1 MKLFKKINEDI
12 NAAEKFYKTNK
23 IIVFFNRGFHA
34 LLFYRLANK
43 FFKWKVPILPL
54 ILTRTIQV
62 FYSIDIDYKADL
74 SGGIVIVHGVGLV
87 IGSGAVIH
95 SNVVLFHGVTLG
107 RRGVGPVMSNT
118 DGFPTVEKN
127 CIICT
132 GAVLI
137 GNITVGENTT
147 IGASC
152 LITENIAPNSICKI
166 PNSHY
171 IIYNK

>member
-1 MKLFKKINEDI
+1 MKLFKKVREDI
-12 NAAEKFYKTNK
+12 YAAKKFYRANTL
-23 IIVFFNRGFHA
+23 IIFFNRGFRA
-34 LLFYRLANK
+34 LLFYRIANK
-43 FFKWKVPILPL
+43 FFRWKVPILPL
-54 ILTRTIQV
+54 IFTRTIQIL
-62 FYSIDIDYKADL
+62 YSIDIDYKARL

-87 IGSGAVIH
+87 IGSGAEIQ

-107 RRGVGPVMSNT
+107 RRGVGPEMGKS
-118 DGFPTVEKN
+118 DGFPTIEKN

-137 GNITVGENTT
+137 GNIVIGENTT
-147 IGASC
+147 IGANC

-171 IIYNK
+171 ITYNK